1 MKQVAYIW
9 GAANSGKSAMEYCKD
24 SFDILGFIDRRA
36 GSIPDEFC
44 QKPVISPEEYFS
56 RRQNTA
62 VIVAVK
68 FPAQVLNLMSEKG
81 STAEEVYFFD
91 GRPNHKPYL
100 YRIDGSNICT
110 PEYMNNMYSE
120 FPEYLLHYTKT
131 HKCIRDMFSRA
142 IEFLNGFGKD
152 VEIYEIGCGS
162 GQFANMLFDNGF
174 VNYKGFDFSEKAVAI
189 AKEANPDY
197 ADKFTCADAFEL
209 LPALSKKSS
218 AVFFCF
224 EVLEHINDDKKLLDL
239 LPSGSTV
246 IFSVPN
252 FYAFNHIRTFDCAK
266 QIYDRYTSLDI
277 TDCVELAGSDKPGSE
292 SIFFL
297 TRGVKKHSY

>member
-9 GAANSGKSAMEYCKD
+9 GAADSGRSALEYCNDK
-24 SFDILGFIDRRA
+24 FDILGFIDRRA
-36 GSIPDEFC
+36 GNIPDEFC
-44 QKPVISPEEYFS
+44 QKPVISPSEFFS
-56 RRQNTA
+56 LEGGTAA

-68 FPAQVLNLMSEKG
+68 FPAQVLNLMNEKG
-81 STAEEVYFFD
+81 VSAKEVYFFD

-100 YRIDGSNICT
+100 YRIADSNICT

-131 HKCIRDMFSRA
+131 HKCIRNMFSKA
-142 IEFLNGFGKD
+142 AEFLSGCGKG

-174 VNYKGFDFSEKAVAI
+174 VNYKGFDFSEKAVSI
-189 AKEANPDY
+189 AKAANPDY
-197 ADKFTCADAFEL
+197 ADKFVCADAFEL
-209 LPALSKKSS
+209 LPTLSGKSN

-224 EVLEHINDDKKLLDL
+224 EVLEHIKDDKKLLDL
-239 LPSGSTV
+239 LPKGSTV

-252 FYAFNHIRTFDCAK
+252 FYAFNHIRTFENTK
-266 QIYDRYTSLDI
+266 QIYDRYTNLEIS
-277 TDCVELAGSDKPGSE
+277 DCVELAGSDKPGSD
-292 SIFFL
+292 SVFFL
-297 TRGVKKHSY
+297 TRGVKK